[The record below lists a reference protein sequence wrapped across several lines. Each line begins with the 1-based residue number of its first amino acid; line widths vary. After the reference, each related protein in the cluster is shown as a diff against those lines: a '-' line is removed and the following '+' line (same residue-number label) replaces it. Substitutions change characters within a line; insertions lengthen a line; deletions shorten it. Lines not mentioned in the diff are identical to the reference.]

1 MKIWLNGA
9 LTEADVARIDPA
21 DRGFTLG
28 DGLFETI
35 RVAAGRPC
43 HLDRHL
49 ARLADGAAV
58 LGIPLPMETPE
69 IAAGI
74 ASLLAETEWAEAAV
88 RLTLTRGPAPR
99 GLPPPDTPRPTLLAT
114 AAPASPPPAP
124 ARAVIARSTCRN
136 ELSPL
141 SRLKSLN
148 YLDGILARREAV
160 DRRADDALLLN
171 TRGRLAEA
179 TVGNVFAVIDGVLM
193 TPPATEGALP
203 GIARGLAIERLAV
216 VERPVTVEELLHA
229 TEIAVTN
236 SLGVRPVATLEG
248 RPLESRTAASELARV
263 IFSA

>member
-1 MKIWLNGA
+1 MKVWLNGA
-9 LTEADVARIDPA
+9 LVPAGEARIDPA

-35 RVAAGRPC
+35 RVADGRPC

-49 ARLADGAAV
+49 ARLAGGAAD
-58 LGIPLPMETPE
+58 LGIPLPMDAPE

-74 ASLLAETEWAEAAV
+74 ASLLAETGTAEAAV

-99 GLPPPDTPRPTLLAT
+99 GLLPPDAPRPTLLAT
-114 AAPASPPPAP
+114 AAPASPPPTP
-124 ARAVIARSTCRN
+124 AHAVIARSTCRN

-148 YLDGILARREAV
+148 YLDGILARREAA
-160 DRRADDALLLN
+160 DRGADDAMILN

-179 TVGNVFAVIDGVLM
+179 TVGNVFAVIDGVLV
-193 TPPATEGALP
+193 TPPVGEGALP
-203 GIARGLAIERLAV
+203 GIARGLSIERLSVA
-216 VERPVTVEELLHA
+216 ERPVTVEELMNA
-229 TEIAVTN
+229 TAIAVTN
-236 SLGVRPVATLEG
+236 SLGVRPLATLEG
-248 RPLESRTAASELARV
+248 RPLESRTAASELTRV

>member
-1 MKIWLNGA
+1 MRVWLNGA
-9 LTEADVARIDPA
+9 VVPAEAARIDPA
-21 DRGFTLG
+21 DRGFMLG

-35 RVAAGRPC
+35 RVAAGHPR

-49 ARLADGAAV
+49 ARLAGGAAV
-58 LGIPLPMETPE
+58 LGIPLPMDAPA

-74 ASLLAETEWAEAAV
+74 ASLLDETGLAEASV

-99 GLPPPDTPRPTLLAT
+99 GLLPPDMPRPTLLAT
-114 AAPASPPPAP
+114 VAPAPPPPAP

-148 YLDGILARREAV
+148 YLDGILARREAA
-160 DRRADDALLLN
+160 DRGADDALMLN

-179 TVGNVFAVIDGVLM
+179 TVGNVFAVIDGVLV
-193 TPPATEGALP
+193 TPPAAEGALP
-203 GIARGLAIERLAV
+203 GIARGLAIERLPV
-216 VERPVTVEELLHA
+216 IERPVTVEELMRA

-236 SLGVRPVATLEG
+236 SLGVRPVATLED
-248 RPLESRTAASELARV
+248 RPLEGRAVASELARV
-263 IFSA
+263 IGFA